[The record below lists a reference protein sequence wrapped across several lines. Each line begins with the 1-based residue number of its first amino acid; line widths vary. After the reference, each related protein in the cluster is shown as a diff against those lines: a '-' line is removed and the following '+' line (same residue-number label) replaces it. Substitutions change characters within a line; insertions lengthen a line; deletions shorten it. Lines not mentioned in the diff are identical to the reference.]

1 MIVFESEFI
10 LRFAGIVIHQF
21 RLAFVVVG
29 VFLDLVLQGTATEYE
44 KVVPTVPVMFVGNS
58 DCVAPLYAL
67 RQVVEHISL
76 VIIGIF
82 HPFIEMINIVSP
94 DAQYG

>member
-10 LRFAGIVIHQF
+10 LRFAGIIIHQF

-58 DCVAPLYAL
+58 KRVTPLHAL
-67 RQVVEHISL
+67 RQEQRACGNL
-76 VIIGIF
+76 CL
-82 HPFIEMINIVSP
+82 PP
-94 DAQYG
+94 DGNSGWK

>member
-1 MIVFESEFI
+1 MIVFKSEFI
-10 LRFAGIVIHQF
+10 LRFAGIIIHQF
-21 RLAFVVVG
+21 HLAFVVVG
-29 VFLDLVLQGTATEYE
+29 VFLDLVLQGAATEYE
-44 KVVPTVPVMFVGNS
+44 EVVPTIPIMFVGNS
-58 DCVAPLYAL
+58 DRVTPLHAL

-82 HPFIEMINIVSP
+82 HPFIEIINIVRP

>member
-10 LRFAGIVIHQF
+10 LRFTGIIIHQF

-29 VFLDLVLQGTATEYE
+29 VFLDLVLQGTAAEYE

-58 DCVAPLYAL
+58 DCVAPLHAL
-67 RQVVEHISL
+67 R
-76 VIIGIF
+76 
-82 HPFIEMINIVSP
+82 
-94 DAQYG
+94 